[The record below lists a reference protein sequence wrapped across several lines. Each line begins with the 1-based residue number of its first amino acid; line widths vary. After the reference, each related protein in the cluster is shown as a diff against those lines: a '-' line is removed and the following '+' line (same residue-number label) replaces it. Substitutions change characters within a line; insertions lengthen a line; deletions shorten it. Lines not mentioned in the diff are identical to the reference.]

1 MLPVSFLSENL
12 FIKLTDKSPKEDII
26 TAKVDN
32 IISLIEKYKSK
43 SLKKQNKITNT
54 KHENNEPKKPSKVL
68 FGLI

>member
-54 KHENNEPKKPSKVL
+54 KHENNEPKKLKKNRN
-68 FGLI
+68 